1 MITFLTENLSTIIV
15 ALILAAVVVLVIRKM
30 YRDKKAGHGC
40 SCGGSCGCCPSSGM
54 CHKQ

>member
-1 MITFLTENLSTIIV
+1 MIAFLMENLSTIIV

-30 YRDKKAGHGC
+30 VRDKKAGHSC

>member
-1 MITFLTENLSTIIV
+1 MIAFLAENLATIIV
-15 ALILAAVVVLVIRKM
+15 AAVLAAVVVLTIRKM
-30 YRDKKAGHGC
+30 HRDKKAGGC